1 MYSYDAVPDA
11 AAQVAELPVPALT
24 AYAELIAFL
33 ELTPWEGAP
42 YREDKPEGNMRT
54 MPFGKRAEGMA
65 VYVILDEQRRVVVVS
80 VTWLEL
86 SGCLS
91 GAGESTDAEQAWLR
105 RPAPQPGGRRRP
117 VPDRLPLPL
126 TSTSR

>member
-1 MYSYDAVPDA
+1 VYSYDAVPDA
-11 AAQVAELPVPALT
+11 VAQVAELPVHALT

-42 YREDKPEGNMRT
+42 YREDKPEGSMRT

-65 VYVILDEQRRVVVVS
+65 VYVILEEQRRVVVVS

-86 SGCLS
+86 SAPKVADNS
-91 GAGESTDAEQAWLR
+91 KEQAAAGWR
-105 RPAPQPGGRRRP
+105 ADVR
-117 VPDRLPLPL
+117 
-126 TSTSR
+126 

>member
-1 MYSYDAVPDA
+1 VYSYDAVPDA
-11 AAQVAELPVPALT
+11 VAQVDEFPVSALS

-42 YREDKPEGNMRT
+42 YRDDKPDGNMRI

-65 VYVILDEQRRVVVVS
+65 VYVILEEQRRVVVVS

-86 SGCLS
+86 ELAKGTLGVSRAARWDNDHANL
-91 GAGESTDAEQAWLR
+91 AD
-105 RPAPQPGGRRRP
+105 PGR
-117 VPDRLPLPL
+117 
-126 TSTSR
+126 